1 MEIHKK
7 IVLARKRKG
16 LTQEQLAEMTNITSR
31 TIQRIESGKTV
42 PRAFTIKA
50 IAAALGT
57 SFEEL
62 TDQPQDALA
71 GSSLVEHELLNVED
85 EKHFLKILCL
95 SCFAY
100 LVVPFIHFLLP
111 VYILKRH
118 TNIKTGTRSFARSV
132 IRQQVYWVIA
142 LNFLLL
148 LTLVYNFIIAVYFK
162 EWYLANYWWVF
173 GTMYTLNA
181 LLIAGNL
188 YRVKAMNFESIAA
201 T

>member
-62 TDQPQDALA
+62 TDQPQDALT
-71 GSSLVEHELLNVED
+71 GSSLVEYELNVED

-100 LVVPFIHFLLP
+100 LVVLFIHFLLP

-118 TNIKTGTRSFARSV
+118 TNIKARTRAFARAV
-132 IRQQVYWVIA
+132 IRQQVCWVIA

-148 LTLVYNFIIAVYFK
+148 LILVYNFIIAVYFK

-173 GTMYTLNA
+173 GTMYILNA

>member
-7 IVLARKRKG
+7 IALARKRKG
-16 LTQEQLAEMTNITSR
+16 LTQEQLAELTNITSR

-42 PRAFTIKA
+42 PRAFTIKT

-62 TDQPQDALA
+62 TDHPQEAL
-71 GSSLVEHELLNVED
+71 SSSPVAEHELNVED
-85 EKHFLKILCL
+85 EKHFLNTLCL

-100 LVVPFIHFLLP
+100 LVVPLIHFLLP

-118 TNIKTGTRSFARSV
+118 TNIKAGTRAFARSV
-132 IRQQVYWVIA
+132 IRQQIYWVIA

-148 LTLVYNFIIAVYFK
+148 LALAYNFIIAVYFK
-162 EWYLANYWWVF
+162 EGHLVNYLWVALL
-173 GTMYTLNA
+173 MYILNA
-181 LLIAGNL
+181 LFIAIKVFRIKTLDFAG
-188 YRVKAMNFESIAA
+188 A
-201 T
+201 